1 MNFLILH
8 LPMEI
13 GKQADDHQS
22 RHQDAEKVDRYASV
36 DDPANG
42 ESLRLPRAGV
52 VHPAIASSG
61 IILLSK
67 ERHLDSCWEGRFNM
81 YVC

>member
-36 DDPANG
+36 DDPANS
-42 ESLRLPRAGV
+42 ESLRFL
-52 VHPAIASSG
+52 
-61 IILLSK
+61 
-67 ERHLDSCWEGRFNM
+67 
-81 YVC
+81 